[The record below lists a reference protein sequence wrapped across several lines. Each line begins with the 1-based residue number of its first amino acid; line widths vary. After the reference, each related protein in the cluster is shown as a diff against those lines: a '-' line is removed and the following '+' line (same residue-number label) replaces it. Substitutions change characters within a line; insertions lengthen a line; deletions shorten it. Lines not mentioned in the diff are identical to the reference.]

1 MANFFQAIQQDANIS
16 QLVENL
22 IKKLLMAF
30 FKQRKLETNIS
41 RLFYERS

>member
-22 IKKLLMAF
+22 IKKLLMVF